1 MRRLF
6 RGVEWC
12 RRRGGRGLFFV
23 LAFVQIGQD
32 GQVVV
37 WLLEMLE
44 NVFDSE
50 LEVELV
56 VEQKEG

>member
-1 MRRLF
+1 MQEEREER
-6 RGVEWC
+6 VCVMVVAMYW
-12 RRRGGRGLFFV
+12 GGGL
-23 LAFVQIGQD
+23 GQD

>member
-1 MRRLF
+1 MY
-6 RGVEWC
+6 W
-12 RRRGGRGLFFV
+12 GGGL
-23 LAFVQIGQD
+23 GQD